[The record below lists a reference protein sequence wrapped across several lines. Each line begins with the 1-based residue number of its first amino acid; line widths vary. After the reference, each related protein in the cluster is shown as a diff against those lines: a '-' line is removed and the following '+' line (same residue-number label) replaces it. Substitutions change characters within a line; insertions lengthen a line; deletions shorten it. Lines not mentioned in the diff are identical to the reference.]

1 MKARWKQLALGALA
15 CAIAFNSSAQD
26 TDSLQTD
33 GAWVLRFGAHVVDP
47 TSDNGH
53 LAGAKTSVGS
63 SMRPTFSIE
72 YMLTPQWGF
81 EALAALPFKHTL
93 RLNGQRAATVR
104 QLPPVLGVNY
114 HFLAGAAVS
123 PFVGLG
129 VNYTHFYDA
138 NGVGPL
144 SGTHVVA
151 KDSWG
156 AAAHGGIDFRLSE
169 RWILTADVRWIDIRS
184 KIHVDGADVGKAKI
198 DPLVYGL
205 SVGWRF

>member
-1 MKARWKQLALGALA
+1 MKTRWLQGVLGAIICTGA
-15 CAIAFNSSAQD
+15 VGASAQD
-26 TDSLQTD
+26 AD
-33 GAWVLRFGAHVVDP
+33 GPWVLRVGAHEVEP
-47 TSDNGH
+47 TSSNGY
-53 LAGAKTSVGS
+53 LAGAKTSIGS
-63 SMRPTFSIE
+63 STRPTFSIE
-72 YMLTPQWGF
+72 YMLTPQLGF

-93 RLNGQRAATVR
+93 RLNGQRAATVK
-104 QLPPVLGVNY
+104 QLPPVIGVNY

-144 SGTHVVA
+144 SGAHVVA

-169 RWILTADVRWIDIRS
+169 RWVLTADVRWMDISSRV
-184 KIHVDGADVGKAKI
+184 HVDGAYVGTAKVN
-198 DPLVYGL
+198 PFAYGL

>member
-1 MKARWKQLALGALA
+1 MKMQWKQLALGVLA
-15 CAIAFNSSAQD
+15 CAIAVNSSAQD
-26 TDSLQTD
+26 ADTP
-33 GAWVLRFGAHVVDP
+33 WVLRFGAHIVDP
-47 TSDNGH
+47 TSNNGY
-53 LAGAKTSVGS
+53 LAGAKTSVS
-63 SMRPTFSIE
+63 SSTRPTFSIE

-81 EALAALPFKHTL
+81 EALAALPFQHTL
-93 RLNGQRAATVR
+93 RLNGQRAATVK

-114 HFLAGAAVS
+114 HFLAGSAVS

-144 SGTHVVA
+144 FGAHVVA

-156 AAAHGGIDFRLSE
+156 AAAHGGVDFRLSE
-169 RWILTADVRWIDIRS
+169 RWVLTADVRWMDIRS
-184 KIHVDGADVGKAKI
+184 KVRVNGAYVGTTKI
-198 DPLVYGL
+198 DPLAYGL